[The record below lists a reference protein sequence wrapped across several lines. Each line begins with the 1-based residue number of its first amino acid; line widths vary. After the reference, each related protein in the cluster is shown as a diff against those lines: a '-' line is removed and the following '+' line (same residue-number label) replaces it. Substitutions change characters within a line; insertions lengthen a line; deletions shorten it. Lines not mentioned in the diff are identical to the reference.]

1 LVPRAKALREERQR
15 LRKIGDTLAFEFN
28 LKKLD

>member
-1 LVPRAKALREERQR
+1 LREERQR